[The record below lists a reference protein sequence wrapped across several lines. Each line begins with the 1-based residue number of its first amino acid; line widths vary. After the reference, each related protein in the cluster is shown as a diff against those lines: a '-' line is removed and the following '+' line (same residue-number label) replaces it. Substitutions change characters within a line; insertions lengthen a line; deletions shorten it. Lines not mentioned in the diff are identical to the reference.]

1 VNAEV
6 EAVNGVPGWR
16 RGLKWLLW
24 ALLTLIVLALLLA
37 VALDAG
43 YLYGPL
49 VRVLAADAQREIRID
64 GTLRLDLFSRNP
76 RLIAERVTIGN
87 PPWTPP
93 GIAVQADKINVVFE
107 TPRLGRFFEI
117 ASLSV
122 EGATLHMFRDV
133 PGHANWQMKNPDK
146 AMSPGLPIVHAVS
159 VVDARLFI
167 EDAQKN
173 RQFDGTVTAQ
183 DSNGPH
189 GTRPLRI
196 EAKGQLNGRPV
207 SFELIGDPLRTAS
220 RSKPYGFTLTERSS
234 GSHLAAKGA
243 LKEFDLLNMDAAFE
257 ASGADLRD
265 VYYLT
270 GTKLIDTGAYHVTGK
285 FSRRGYTASYNDLAV
300 TFGQS
305 DIRGSG
311 SIALNKGLSRID
323 ADLNSQ
329 SLRLADLGARAA
341 GREPE
346 PESARPML
354 LSNAAPN
361 AGALRPMT
369 ALVRFRARR
378 VTLGHVT
385 LNTVAAK
392 VTVDRG
398 VLAVTPLSADVLDGK
413 LNVQLKIDARKEI
426 PAVDLD
432 VGITGLQLGQYARK
446 GTGPPAIEGPLG
458 LRVKLMGRGKSMHEA
473 AASAE
478 GTVTATLPSGTVR
491 ESLAELTGIDLRGLG
506 LLLAKNK
513 QEVPVRCGIAS
524 FQAHDGTL
532 TATNLLLDTEPV
544 LITGEGAAHLG
555 TETLDFVLRGYPKS
569 VRFFQLRTPILIG
582 GTLAH
587 PSVGIQ
593 AHDSKMV
600 LVDRGKAQD
609 TDCESLLR

>member
-1 VNAEV
+1 MT
-6 EAVNGVPGWR
+6 GVVAWR
-16 RGLKWLLW
+16 RGLKWVIG
-24 ALLTLIVLALLLA
+24 AFLTLIALALLLG

-43 YLYGPL
+43 YLHGPL
-49 VRVLAADAQREIRID
+49 VRLLAADAQREIRID

-76 RLIAERVTIGN
+76 RLVAERVTIGN

-93 GIAVQADKINVVFE
+93 GIAVQADKIIVVFE
-107 TPRLGRFFEI
+107 TPRIGRLVEM
-117 ASLSV
+117 ASLNI

-146 AMSPGLPIVHAVS
+146 TMSRGLPIVHAVS

-173 RQFDGTVTAQ
+173 RQFDGTVTAR
-183 DSNGPH
+183 DSKGPH
-189 GTRPLRI
+189 ETQPLRI

-220 RSKPYGFTLTERSS
+220 RSKPYGFTLAERSS
-234 GSHLAAKGA
+234 GSHVAAKGA
-243 LKEFDLLNMDAAFE
+243 LKEFDLLNLDADFE
-257 ASGADLRD
+257 ASGADLKD
-265 VYYLT
+265 IYYLT
-270 GTKLIDTGAYHVTGK
+270 GTKLIDTGAYHLTGK

-305 DIRGSG
+305 DLHGSA
-311 SIALNKGLSRID
+311 SIELNKGLSHID

-346 PESARPML
+346 PESAQPMR

-361 AGALRPMT
+361 ARVLRPMT
-369 ALVRFRARR
+369 ALVKFQARR
-378 VTLGHVT
+378 VIVGRVI
-385 LNTVAAK
+385 LNAVAAK

-432 VGITGLQLGQYARK
+432 VRIAGLQLGQYARK
-446 GTGPPAIEGPLG
+446 DTGPPAIEGPLG
-458 LRVKLMGRGKSMHEA
+458 VRVNLTGHGKSMHEA
-473 AASAE
+473 AASAD
-478 GTVTATLPSGTVR
+478 GTIIATLPSGTVR

-506 LLLAKNK
+506 LLLTKNK
-513 QEVPVRCGIAS
+513 QEIPVRCGVAS

-532 TATNLLLDTEPV
+532 TARNLVLDTEPV
-544 LITGEGAAHLG
+544 LIAGEGVAHLD

-569 VRFFQLRTPILIG
+569 TRFFQLRTPILIG

>member
-1 VNAEV
+1 MT
-6 EAVNGVPGWR
+6 GVSGR
-16 RGLKWLLW
+16 RGLKWVIGAFL
-24 ALLTLIVLALLLA
+24 ALIALALLLG

-43 YLYGPL
+43 YLHGPL
-49 VRVLAADAQREIRID
+49 VKLLAADAQRSVRVD
-64 GTLRLDLFSRNP
+64 GPLQLRLFSRNP

-93 GIAVQADKINVVFE
+93 GIAVQADKISVVFE
-107 TPRLGRFFEI
+107 TPRFGHLLEI
-117 ASLSV
+117 ASLNI

-133 PGHANWQMKNPDK
+133 PGHANWQLKNPDQV
-146 AMSPGLPIVHAVS
+146 MSPGLPIVHAVS
-159 VVDARLFI
+159 VLDAHVFI

-173 RQFDGTVTAQ
+173 RQFDGTVTVQ
-183 DSNGPH
+183 DSTGPH
-189 GTRPLRI
+189 ETQPLRI

-265 VYYLT
+265 IYYLT

-285 FSRRGYTASYNDLAV
+285 FSRRGYTASYNDVAV

-369 ALVRFRARR
+369 ATLRFRARR
-378 VTLGHVT
+378 VTVGRVT
-385 LNTVAAK
+385 LNAVAAK

-413 LNVQLKIDARKEI
+413 LNLQLKIDARKEI

-432 VGITGLQLGQYARK
+432 VRITGLQLGQYARK
-446 GTGPPAIEGPLG
+446 DTGPPAIEGPLG
-458 LRVKLMGRGKSMHEA
+458 LRVNLTGHGKSMHEA

-478 GTVTATLPSGTVR
+478 GTIIATLPSGTVR
-491 ESLAELTGIDLRGLG
+491 DSLAELTGIDLRGLG
-506 LLLAKNK
+506 LLLTKNK
-513 QEVPVRCGIAS
+513 KEVPVRCGVAS

-532 TATNLLLDTEPV
+532 TAKNFVLDTEPV
-544 LITGEGAAHLG
+544 LIAGEGVAHLD

-569 VRFFQLRTPILIG
+569 VRFFQLRSPILIG

-593 AHDSKMV
+593 ARDSKLV
-600 LVDRGKAQD
+600 LLDRGKAQD

>member
-1 VNAEV
+1 MT
-6 EAVNGVPGWR
+6 GVIAWR
-16 RGLKWLLW
+16 RGLKWVIGAFL
-24 ALLTLIVLALLLA
+24 ALIALALLLG

-43 YLYGPL
+43 YLHGPL
-49 VRVLAADAQREIRID
+49 VRLLAADAQREIRIE

-93 GIAVQADKINVVFE
+93 GIAVQADKIIVVFE
-107 TPRLGRFFEI
+107 TPRVGRLVEM
-117 ASLSV
+117 ASLNM

-146 AMSPGLPIVHAVS
+146 ALSQGLPIIHAVS

-167 EDAQKN
+167 EDAQKH
-173 RQFDGTVTAQ
+173 RQFDGTVTAR
-183 DSNGPH
+183 DSKGPH
-189 GTRPLRI
+189 ETQPLRI

-234 GSHLAAKGA
+234 GSHVAAKGV
-243 LKEFDLLNMDAAFE
+243 LKEFDLLNMDADFE

-265 VYYLT
+265 IYYLT
-270 GTKLIDTGAYHVTGK
+270 GAKLIDTGAFHLTGK

-300 TFGQS
+300 AFGQS
-305 DIRGSG
+305 DIRGSV
-311 SIALNKGLSRID
+311 SIELKKGLSRID

-346 PESARPML
+346 PQSAQPMR

-361 AGALRPMT
+361 ARALRPMT
-369 ALVRFRARR
+369 ALVKFQARR
-378 VTLGHVT
+378 VMVGRVS
-385 LNTVAAK
+385 LNAVAAK

-432 VGITGLQLGQYARK
+432 VRITGLQLGQYARK
-446 GTGPPAIEGPLG
+446 DAGPPAIEGPLG
-458 LRVKLMGRGKSMHEA
+458 LRVNLTGNGKSMHEA
-473 AASAE
+473 AASAD
-478 GTVTATLPSGTVR
+478 GTIIATLPSGTVR

-506 LLLAKNK
+506 LLLTKNK
-513 QEVPVRCGIAS
+513 QEVPVRCGVAS

-532 TATNLLLDTEPV
+532 TARNLLLDTEPV
-544 LITGEGAAHLG
+544 LIAGEGVAHLD

-569 VRFFQLRTPILIG
+569 TRFFQLRTPILIG